1 MLFILSVRNLCKYN
15 FNLKQCFFWNANLII
30 IIFVFIWFVVFR
42 NAQGHLIDMGK
53 ILHTNK
59 RDKENNVKIFVL
71 NLSAPMNKPGRFNI
85 RIDGYSFG
93 KWTSSKSIVYWRC
106 SRAQAIKFVFWKF
119 TKSRS
124 KCDSYICNFR
134 CQARARYN
142 TTESM
147 RNIFVTYPYHNHGID
162 E

>member
-1 MLFILSVRNLCKYN
+1 MLAFPFVLLSFWNLCKYN
-15 FNLKQCFFWNANLII
+15 LHIKAIFFWNANLII

-42 NAQGHLIDMGK
+42 NAQGHLIDMGET
-53 ILHTNK
+53 LHTNK
-59 RDKENNVKIFVL
+59 RDKEKNVKIFVL

-124 KCDSYICNFR
+124 KCDSYICKLQMPGS
-134 CQARARYN
+134 CSIQYN
-142 TTESM
+142 GEHAKYFCDLSL
-147 RNIFVTYPYHNHGID
+147 P
-162 E
+162 